1 MDPCALIS
9 TGTDTVG
16 SRVNCRFGPVVRDRQ
31 PRTFPPPAWSLS
43 SLPHLFFFNEKKKSC
58 SATLA
63 RFCACFPFTKSAHV
77 DHLCPWKTK
86 YRWDQRHEQDQVLL
100 ATWQRVHCQAG
111 NEEPANVLQHLTT
124 VEAVSLLL
132 LPGTEALVLLPLSVG
147 AGAVIIVVYCGT
159 HMPRRPG
166 AGPVHLR
173 AKRAGKRRRRRALA
187 RMPRRGCPGLQDMW
201 VARWS
206 QPPVPRAM
214 VGDERAA
221 RAEHVEFFF
230 SLPPCDRRHSI

>member
-43 SLPHLFFFNEKKKSC
+43 SLPHLFFFNEKKKAVRLHSRGSALVFLLPKAPMWITCARGKRNIDGIRDTNRTRSC
-58 SATLA
+58 WQPGSE
-63 RFCACFPFTKSAHV
+63 FTV
-77 DHLCPWKTK
+77 RL
-86 YRWDQRHEQDQVLL
+86 E
-100 ATWQRVHCQAG
+100 

-147 AGAVIIVVYCGT
+147 ADAVIIVVYCGT

-166 AGPVHLR
+166 AGSVHLR
-173 AKRAGKRRRRRALA
+173 AKRTGKRRRRRALA
-187 RMPRRGCPGLQDMW
+187 HMPRRGCPGLQDMW